1 MLLWINNLVFGIELR
16 AHWLV
21 IRYRGSD
28 NTGVKELSELLAPE
42 EDSVAPRRDSDFLL
56 LVLVVRGAHFEF
68 IRGREL
74 DLSLFEFKKDIPRLL
89 FLQQLIACAQVR
101 QLIVFDLFNAHL
113 KAVHVYA
120 VIQIAAPEEDVVL
133 E

>member
-28 NTGVKELSELLAPE
+28 NTGVKQLSELLTPE

-101 QLIVFDLFNAHL
+101 QLIVLDLFNTHF